1 MVNSDLDRMLDS
13 LEKLRASNE
22 GQEAFDVSLA
32 ALIQQINN
40 LGNEGVLAFKK
51 AFSGFIRPS
60 LGQYLES
67 DGQSIPGQ
75 KDDYILGSV
84 FRGINI
90 LPEPSSKSVLPKYVY
105 RGCGINP
112 EQVIRANGFYYNSG
126 ESNLMKH
133 QESTI
138 KSIFISATTNMQIA
152 REFACQHPGRWVYK
166 ISSHN
171 SISVNDYFSPYYL
184 HQGEGEVVFIKKVPL
199 HHIKGVAWAKDW
211 DVMETDFYPIDQWA
225 SLVSEL
231 VNKGVISLR
240 G

>member
-1 MVNSDLDRMLDS
+1 MVNSDLERMLDS

-22 GQEAFDVSLA
+22 GPEAFDVSLA

-51 AFSGFIRPS
+51 AFSGFIRPT
-60 LGQYLES
+60 LGELLES
-67 DGQSIPGQ
+67 DGQPLPGQ
-75 KDDYILGSV
+75 NDDYILGSV

-90 LPEPSSKSVLPKYVY
+90 LPEPSSKSVLPEYVY

-112 EQVIRANGFYYNSG
+112 EQVIKENGFCYNSG

-138 KSIFISATTNMQIA
+138 KSIYISATTNMQIA
-152 REFACQHPGRWVYK
+152 REFACQHPDHWVYK
-166 ISSHN
+166 ISTQN

-184 HQGEGEVVFIKKVPL
+184 HHGEGEVVFIKEIPL
-199 HHIKGVAWAKDW
+199 YQIKGVAWAKDW
-211 DVMETDFYPIDQWA
+211 DVMETDFYPIDQWM

-231 VNKGVISLR
+231 ANKGIISLR
-240 G
+240 D